1 MLYRYGTDKNGKLVK
16 KAVVYTKSE
25 HLISHANIDPDALQ
39 IINRLRDADY
49 TAYIVGGAVRDL
61 IVGNKPK
68 DFDIVTDATPSKIK
82 KIFRNSRI
90 IGRRF
95 RLVHVVFGEKIF
107 EVSTFR
113 SICEGSVGNSFGTIE
128 EDVQRRDFTMNAL
141 YYDPLQEQVID
152 YVGGFKDIKKHLLKP
167 VIPVEKIFVED
178 PVRMLRAIKYSA
190 TTRAKMSFSLKRRI
204 RTSAGFLSQVSPS
217 RLTEEMLK
225 ILNSPHA
232 SQIIS
237 ESLKSD
243 LYIYLQPTACSM
255 IYENRNFERKYME
268 SVKKL
273 DQLNQTKPDA
283 RLGKKMVYLIQDFV
297 ESLTDWNQELE
308 GKTSTSELYAKTW
321 TECRNFVLPMNP
333 VRRELEYAVKTA
345 MQNLGVNIKIS
356 EKEKAKKEGR
366 EEDKSSQKSEKA
378 RSKSKK
384 SKKKK
389 KAQEK
394 TS

>member
-152 YVGGFKDIKKHLLKP
+152 YVGGFKDIKKHLLRP

-190 TTRAKMSFSLKRRI
+190 TTNAKMSFSLKRRI
-204 RTSAGFLSQVSPS
+204 RASAGLLSQVSPS

-232 SQIIS
+232 SHIIS

-243 LYIYLQPTACSM
+243 LYIYLQPTVCSM

-273 DQLNQTKPDA
+273 DLLNQTKPES

-297 ESLTDWNQELE
+297 ESLTDWNQELK
-308 GKTSTSELYAKTW
+308 GKSSASELYAKTW

-345 MQNLGVNIKIS
+345 MQNLGVNIKIN
-356 EKEKAKKEGR
+356 EKEKAKKTAKDD
-366 EEDKSSQKSEKA
+366 DKTAPKAEK
-378 RSKSKK
+378 SKSKK
-384 SKKKK
+384 NRKKKK
-389 KAQEK
+389 SSEK
-394 TS
+394 KS

>member
-1 MLYRYGTDKNGKLVK
+1 M
-16 KAVVYTKSE
+16 
-25 HLISHANIDPDALQ
+25 
-39 IINRLRDADY
+39 
-49 TAYIVGGAVRDL
+49 
-61 IVGNKPK
+61 
-68 DFDIVTDATPSKIK
+68 
-82 KIFRNSRI
+82 
-90 IGRRF
+90 
-95 RLVHVVFGEKIF
+95 
-107 EVSTFR
+107 
-113 SICEGSVGNSFGTIE
+113 GNSFGTIE

-152 YVGGFKDIKKHLLKP
+152 YVGGFKDIKKHLLRP

-190 TTRAKMSFSLKRRI
+190 TTNAKMSFSLKRRI
-204 RTSAGFLSQVSPS
+204 RASAGLLSQVSPS

-232 SQIIS
+232 SHIIS

-243 LYIYLQPTACSM
+243 LYIYLQPTVCSM

-273 DQLNQTKPDA
+273 DLLNQTKPES

-297 ESLTDWNQELE
+297 ESLTDWNQELK
-308 GKTSTSELYAKTW
+308 GKSSASELYAKTW

-345 MQNLGVNIKIS
+345 MQNLGVNIKIN
-356 EKEKAKKEGR
+356 EKEKAKKTAKDD
-366 EEDKSSQKSEKA
+366 DKTAPKAEK
-378 RSKSKK
+378 SKSKK
-384 SKKKK
+384 NRKKKK
-389 KAQEK
+389 SSEK
-394 TS
+394 KS